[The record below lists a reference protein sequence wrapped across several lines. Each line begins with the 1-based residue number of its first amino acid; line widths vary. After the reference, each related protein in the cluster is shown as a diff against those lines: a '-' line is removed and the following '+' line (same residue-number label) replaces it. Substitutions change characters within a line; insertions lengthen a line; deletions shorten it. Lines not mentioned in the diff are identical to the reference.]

1 MKISIRGA
9 TIRSHARK
17 ALSITQASEHTG
29 YCGLGLRGCAV
40 VQRNGLARRRRAMR
54 VLSYLRMEINPDQ
67 IDAYEED
74 LEEMIR
80 LARKTPG
87 LLGVESFRARSKP
100 NVYLVLSEWESHE
113 AMRSFLMH
121 ERYVERSSGGTSA
134 VTARALSAAATPVCM
149 GCATSSWNRAGYT

>member
-1 MKISIRGA
+1 
-9 TIRSHARK
+9 
-17 ALSITQASEHTG
+17 
-29 YCGLGLRGCAV
+29 
-40 VQRNGLARRRRAMR
+40 MR
-54 VLSYLRMEINPDQ
+54 VLSYLRMEIDPDQ
-67 IDAYEED
+67 IDAYEEH

-80 LARKTPG
+80 LARKTPS

-134 VTARALSAAATPVCM
+134 VTARASSAAATPVCM

>member
-1 MKISIRGA
+1 
-9 TIRSHARK
+9 
-17 ALSITQASEHTG
+17 
-29 YCGLGLRGCAV
+29 
-40 VQRNGLARRRRAMR
+40 MR

-87 LLGVESFRARSKP
+87 LLGVESFRARNKP

-113 AMRSFLMH
+113 AMRFFLMQERHMEIIRGYKRGYGEGFERRRYARLHGVRH
-121 ERYVERSSGGTSA
+121 ELLE
-134 VTARALSAAATPVCM
+134 
-149 GCATSSWNRAGYT
+149 